1 MLFNSLSYF
10 VFLPIVV
17 LVYFL
22 LPHKFRWG
30 FLLLAS
36 CYFYM
41 AFIPKYILILL
52 VLIIID
58 FLAALGI
65 EAQQGK
71 KRKALLIASIMANV
85 GILVVYKYYGFFS
98 ENLTALATMLHWNLP
113 LPILKFALPLGLSFH
128 TFQSM
133 SYTIEVYKG
142 KWKAERHLGIY
153 ALYVLFFPQLV
164 AGPIE
169 RPAELLP
176 QFRHNHIP
184 EPQNFSSGLKRI
196 LWGLFKKTVLADHLA
211 VVVTGIFSGI
221 GNFSGVPIII
231 SAIFFSYQIYCDFSG
246 YSDIAIGSAQIL
258 GFRLRENFNNPYWAH
273 STRDF
278 WKRWHMS
285 LTSWFR
291 DYVYIPLGGN
301 RVSRGRWAANILAT
315 FLLSGLW
322 HGANWNFIAWG
333 ALHGSYQI
341 LSVATLKFRESFKR
355 FLHLLNYPGALRAI
369 GTAWTFF
376 LVSLA
381 WIFFRSPNMADALN
395 SFTNIVR
402 HPSCSLTG
410 GSWHVS
416 SCLTQLNLSVLS
428 FGFLIFG
435 IFFLEFINYLNRG
448 LNPSDFLG
456 RQPAWVRWSV
466 YYFLIIC
473 ILFLG
478 FKQRYAF
485 IYFQF

>member
-10 VFLPIVV
+10 IFLPVVV

-22 LPHKFRWG
+22 IPHKYAWG

-41 AFIPKYILILL
+41 AFIPKYILILF
-52 VLIIID
+52 VLIVVD
-58 FLAALGI
+58 YLAALGI
-65 EAQQGK
+65 ETQQGK
-71 KRKALLIASIMANV
+71 KRKALLVASIVANV

-98 ENLTALATMLHWNLP
+98 ENLTGLAHMLNWNLP

-133 SYTIEVYKG
+133 SYTIEVYRG

-176 QFRHNHIP
+176 QFRHVHTP

-211 VVVTGIFSGI
+211 VTVSHVFSGLSGFSGI
-221 GNFSGVPIII
+221 PIII

-273 STRDF
+273 SLQDF
-278 WKRWHMS
+278 WKRWHTS
-285 LTSWFR
+285 LSSWFR

-301 RVSRGRWAANILAT
+301 RVNRGRWAVNIFIT

-322 HGANWNFIAWG
+322 HGANWTYVAWG

-341 LSVATLKFRESFKR
+341 FSVATVRFRESIKR
-355 FLHLLNYPGALRAI
+355 YSRLFNYPKLLKAF
-369 GTAWTFF
+369 GTIWTFL
-376 LVSLA
+376 LVSFA
-381 WIFFRSPNMADALN
+381 WIFFRAPNMTDVLN

-402 HPSCSLTG
+402 HPACSLNG
-410 GSWHVS
+410 SSWHMS
-416 SCLTQLNLSVLS
+416 PCLTQLNLSVLS
-428 FGFLIFG
+428 FGFLI
-435 IFFLEFINYLNRG
+435 L
-448 LNPSDFLG
+448 S
-456 RQPAWVRWSV
+456 
-466 YYFLIIC
+466 
-473 ILFLG
+473 ILF
-478 FKQRYAF
+478 FEFAT
-485 IYFQF
+485 IAT